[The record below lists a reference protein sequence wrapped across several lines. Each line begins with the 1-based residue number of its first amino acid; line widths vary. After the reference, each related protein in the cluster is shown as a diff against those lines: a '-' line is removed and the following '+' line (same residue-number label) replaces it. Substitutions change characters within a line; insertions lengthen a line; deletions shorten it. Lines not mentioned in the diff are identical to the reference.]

1 MAAHSAFDM
10 AAPFSV
16 EAAAAAP
23 LHFIYQMTPLV
34 AIATTVSGDARQ
46 YAAVSIMCGS
56 LNLWTC
62 MLTQVAPVSKL
73 PYDIVWGPLTIKAGG
88 TFTLSIPTPVVSG
101 TVLANLTI
109 VSPTYPNGATFN
121 ATVAIWNLAG

>member
-1 MAAHSAFDM
+1 MATQSAFDL
-10 AAPFSV
+10 AAPFSA

-34 AIATTVSGDARQ
+34 AIATTVSGETRQ

-62 MLTQVAPVSKL
+62 MLVQVAPISEL
-73 PYDIVWGPLTIKAGG
+73 TYDIVLGPLTIKAGG
-88 TFTLSIPTPVVSG
+88 TFTLSVPTPVVPG
-101 TVLANLTI
+101 TVLADLTI
-109 VSPTYPNGATFN
+109 VSPTYPNGATFKVM
-121 ATVAIWNLAG
+121 VAIWNLTG

>member
-1 MAAHSAFDM
+1 MATQSAFDL
-10 AAPFSV
+10 AAPFSA

-34 AIATTVSGDARQ
+34 AIATTVTGDARQ
-46 YAAVSIMCGS
+46 YAAVSIMSGS
-56 LNLWTC
+56 LNLWTS

-73 PYDIVWGPLTIKAGG
+73 PYDIVLGPLTIKAGG
-88 TFTLSIPTPVVSG
+88 TFTLSVPTPAASG
-101 TVLANLTI
+101 KVQAVLTI